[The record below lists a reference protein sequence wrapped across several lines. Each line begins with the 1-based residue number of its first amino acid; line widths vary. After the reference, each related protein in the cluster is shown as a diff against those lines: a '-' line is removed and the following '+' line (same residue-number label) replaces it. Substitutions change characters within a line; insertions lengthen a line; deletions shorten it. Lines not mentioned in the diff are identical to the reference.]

1 MTDVYV
7 DVYMCSVKLSG
18 LINID
23 GTRMGSAYAR
33 VFWDRDDERRMSEY
47 DRTYL
52 LVIFS
57 RSLVSFLENLELL
70 KSFPECSR
78 KFEGAPFSRKFS
90 GRFLENFFDLR
101 TNWCNKISQ
110 FKPPTRTIVVLTS
123 FLLSL
128 STLLLL
134 LCLLV
139 ILVLPLRPLLYL
151 SLRLLLL
158 HRFLAF
164 LLHLL
169 LHLRALLRPLRPP
182 MIILCLWN
190 KVWKSV

>member
-1 MTDVYV
+1 MYVTDVYV

-57 RSLVSFLENLELL
+57 RSLASFLNLELL

-90 GRFLENFFDLR
+90 ARFLENFFDLR

-123 FLLSL
+123 FLPALPPLALFDIVFVLCCVLSW
-128 STLLLL
+128 S
-134 LCLLV
+134 CE
-139 ILVLPLRPLLYL
+139 
-151 SLRLLLL
+151 
-158 HRFLAF
+158 
-164 LLHLL
+164 
-169 LHLRALLRPLRPP
+169 
-182 MIILCLWN
+182 
-190 KVWKSV
+190 